1 MKHTGMLVT
10 RAGTEG
16 TVAAIPSKSDV
27 HRALIA
33 AALSNPPTRVLCRGT
48 SDDIEATASCLAALG
63 ARVTREEDGF
73 VVGSGATPAE
83 AALDAAESGSTLR
96 FILPVAAALGGSYA
110 VSGRGRLPERPIS
123 ELLFALAEHGVE
135 FSAPRLPL
143 SFKGKASGGVYT
155 LSGNVTSQFI
165 TGLMLALPLTGEA
178 CEIVLTTPLESAPYV
193 DMTRQTLRRFGV
205 TWEKAPNGFR
215 LASGAAYCSPGSYL
229 AEGDWSSAAFPL
241 VMGALGERVTVTG
254 LRSDTLQ
261 ADRAILDALILA
273 GASVSVEGGAVTVSG
288 GVLRAFDFDVSSCPD
303 LFPVLAVLAAGA
315 KGESRLFGGKRLRLK
330 ESDRIR
336 TTADLLISLGGDVTE
351 LEDGLLIRGGK
362 RLLGGTVDG
371 AGDHRIVMAAAV
383 ARAIAGGDIEILGA
397 GAVTKSYPGFFGDLA
412 RLKGASHEIGIR

>member
-1 MKHTGMLVT
+1 
-10 RAGTEG
+10 
-16 TVAAIPSKSDV
+16 
-27 HRALIA
+27 
-33 AALSNPPTRVLCRGT
+33 
-48 SDDIEATASCLAALG
+48 
-63 ARVTREEDGF
+63 
-73 VVGSGATPAE
+73 
-83 AALDAAESGSTLR
+83 
-96 FILPVAAALGGSYA
+96 
-110 VSGRGRLPERPIS
+110 
-123 ELLFALAEHGVE
+123 
-135 FSAPRLPL
+135 
-143 SFKGKASGGVYT
+143 
-155 LSGNVTSQFI
+155 
-165 TGLMLALPLTGEA
+165 
-178 CEIVLTTPLESAPYV
+178 
-193 DMTRQTLRRFGV
+193 
-205 TWEKAPNGFR
+205 
-215 LASGAAYCSPGSYL
+215 
-229 AEGDWSSAAFPL
+229 
-241 VMGALGERVTVTG
+241 
-254 LRSDTLQ
+254 
-261 ADRAILDALILA
+261 
-273 GASVSVEGGAVTVSG
+273 VTVSG